1 MFFHDSAQEVIERL
15 DRDFDLVVAE
25 AERLRSEHIAETSAA
40 DWYNYRVF
48 GIRKQKKSLVIEW
61 RKVIFSENKRMR
73 NPLRINLGETPFHQA
88 PKFMGKL
95 DQNHLR
101 MFHKYE
107 PQLAVLREVGT
118 RNRQARVA
126 VEQLMMAAKKNRA

>member
-15 DRDFDLVVAE
+15 DRDFDLVVKE
-25 AERLRSEHIAETSAA
+25 AERLRAEHIAETSAA
-40 DWYNYRVF
+40 EWYNYRVF

-61 RKVIFSENKRMR
+61 RRVVFSENKRMR
-73 NPLRINLGETPFHQA
+73 NPQRINFGETPFHQA

-126 VEQLMMAAKKNRA
+126 VEQLLMAAKKNRA